1 MTGHDRTRRRLLG
14 GLGAIGA
21 TAIAASLASIRPP
34 TASPPPSTSTFAP
47 VAPETA
53 ATMAPPPQT
62 SPTIAPVAV
71 PDPTTPTTVPARS
84 FQVICRD
91 AWGARPAG
99 NAMVAHTLQRL
110 TLHHTAAR
118 LDSSA
123 DAPARAR
130 SHQAFHQGEGFADL
144 AYHFLVD
151 ASGNILEGRPIGY
164 AGETFTEYD
173 PAGHFLVCCEGNY
186 DSQEPTDAQLE
197 SVADL
202 FAWAGQTHSVDPST
216 LGGHRDYAATSCPG
230 DRLYPLLSEGH
241 LAAMV
246 AERMTGAIERLDIC
260 GPEGAARITGIESGQ
275 A

>member
-21 TAIAASLASIRPP
+21 TAIAASLASIRQPISSP
-34 TASPPPSTSTFAP
+34 TSSAIALVEPESATT
-47 VAPETA
+47 VAT
-53 ATMAPPPQT
+53 TPQT
-62 SPTIAPVAV
+62 SPTIPPVAV
-71 PDPTTPTTVPARS
+71 PDPTTTSTVPARS

-91 AWGARPAG
+91 AWGARPPGAT
-99 NAMVAHTLQRL
+99 MVAHTLQRL

-151 ASGNILEGRPIGY
+151 THGNILEGRPVGY

-186 DSQEPTDAQLE
+186 DSQEPSEAQLD

-202 FAWAGQTHSVDPST
+202 FAWAARTHSVDPST

-230 DRLYPLLSEGH
+230 DLLYPLLAGGRLS
-241 LAAMV
+241 AMV
-246 AERMTGAIERLDIC
+246 AERLTGAIERIDIC
-260 GPEGAARITGIESGQ
+260 GPEGDARIAGIEAGD

>member
-21 TAIAASLASIRPP
+21 TAIAASLASIRKPI
-34 TASPPPSTSTFAP
+34 ASPLASTVTVA
-47 VAPETA
+47 APETA
-53 ATMAPPPQT
+53 ATVPATTSTSTMAT
-62 SPTIAPVAV
+62 VAAAE
-71 PDPTTPTTVPARS
+71 PTTTSTVPARS

-91 AWGARPAG
+91 AWGALPAG
-99 NAMVAHTLQRL
+99 DGMVTHTLQRL

-118 LDSSA
+118 LDSDA
-123 DAPARAR
+123 DGPARAR

-151 ASGNILEGRPIGY
+151 TSGNILEGRSPEY

-173 PAGHFLVCCEGNY
+173 PAGHFLVCCEGNF
-186 DSQEPTDAQLE
+186 DLQDPTEEQLA

-202 FAWAGQTHSVDPST
+202 FAWAVHAHSVDPAS

-230 DRLYPLLSEGH
+230 DRLYPVLAEGR

-246 AERMTGAIERLDIC
+246 ADRLTGTVERVDIC
-260 GPEGAARITGIESGQ
+260 GPEGAAAITGIEEGG